1 VRPFAD
7 VPVLHGFDHWAG
19 ARIAAEER
27 GLRNH
32 QLMMI
37 GESEARL
44 ASMLA
49 EAGVTP
55 GAVTVV
61 DVRATV
67 GAFRRFASI
76 TVDDSAQAHEDGDGV
91 LAQFGT
97 YDFRGVR
104 EFSADLTR
112 QYLESGGQDAPLW
125 QLGCTIYWDPSPEN
139 SALASG
145 HLWSFGMDLD
155 DFFAEAVTLPGWA
168 WALGGSQAPRDLV
181 ITFDEV

>member
-1 VRPFAD
+1 
-7 VPVLHGFDHWAG
+7 
-19 ARIAAEER
+19 
-27 GLRNH
+27 
-32 QLMMI
+32 MMI
-37 GESEARL
+37 RESEARL

-55 GAVTVV
+55 GAVAVV

-67 GAFRRFASI
+67 EAFRRFASI
-76 TVDDSAQAHEDGDGV
+76 TVDDSAPAHEDGDGV

-97 YDFRGVR
+97 YDFCGVR

-112 QYLESGGQDAPLW
+112 QFQESGDQDAPLW
-125 QLGCTIYWDPSPEN
+125 QLGCTIYWDPTPEN

-145 HLWSFGMDLD
+145 QLWSFGMDLD

-168 WALGGSQAPRDLV
+168 WALSGSQAPRDLV